1 MKGLRRPVTR
11 GRYGAAEAGV
21 KPDGKVTAMGYRIGV
36 LGATGLVGEVL
47 LGILEERDFPVDD
60 LRAFASER
68 SKGRRIAWR
77 GGEVALEVPAEARFR
92 DLDLVFTAAGS
103 DVAREWV
110 PRIRAEGPVVVD
122 NSSAFRQEPDVPLV
136 IPEINAHALE
146 DHDGLIANPNC
157 TATTAL
163 MAVAPLHRAA
173 GVRAMVTS
181 AYQSVSGTG
190 RKAMQELLDQT
201 RKTIDQTEG
210 LRGRERL
217 DAPAPEVYP
226 HPIAFNVFPQCEA
239 FPPGE
244 DTSTEEAKM
253 EAESRKIL
261 EHPALV
267 AHATSVRVPVVVGH
281 AVSVALSLDRP
292 MAPEEARR
300 LLSGFPGVRVVDDP
314 ERGEYPT
321 AQEAAGIDETLVGR
335 VRANPAM
342 EHGLSLFV
350 CQDNLRK
357 GAALNN
363 VHIAEALGGSS

>member
-1 MKGLRRPVTR
+1 
-11 GRYGAAEAGV
+11 
-21 KPDGKVTAMGYRIGV
+21 MGYRIGV

-47 LGILEERDFPVDD
+47 LSILDERAFPVDE

-68 SKGRRIAWR
+68 SAGRGIPWR
-77 GGEVALEVPAEARFR
+77 GDELVLEVPEESRFEG
-92 DLDLVFTAAGS
+92 LDLVFTAAGS

-110 PRIRAEGPVVVD
+110 PRIRAQGPVVID
-122 NSSAFRQEPDVPLV
+122 NSSAFRQDPEVPLV

-146 DHDGLIANPNC
+146 GHRGLIANPNC

-163 MAVAPLHRAA
+163 VAVAPLHRAA
-173 GVRAMVTS
+173 GVRTMVTS
-181 AYQSVSGTG
+181 AFQSVSGTG

-201 RKTIDQTEG
+201 RKTIDQIEA
-210 LRGRERL
+210 LRGQEEL
-217 DAPAPEVYP
+217 DAPTPEVYP
-226 HPIAFNVFPQCEA
+226 HPIAFNVFPQCET
-239 FPPGE
+239 FPAGA

-261 EHPALV
+261 EHPALL

-281 AVSVALSLDRP
+281 SVSVGLSLERP
-292 MAPEEARR
+292 MSPEEARE
-300 LLSGFPGVRVVDDP
+300 LLSAFPGVRVVDDP
-314 ERGEYPT
+314 EHGGYPT
-321 AQEAAGIDETLVGR
+321 PHAAAGIDETLVGR
-335 VRANPAM
+335 VRANPAV

-363 VHIAEALGGSS
+363 VHIAEALAS